1 MMGTWGSPWTEDGT
15 GSWDWLMTWVAGYRP
30 ASKEQTGDL
39 GIEENAKK
47 AWENGSLKKT
57 HTHTQRKNNVIDK
70 HCHFSAFKDKL
81 TPVFMAVT

>member
-1 MMGTWGSPWTEDGT
+1 
-15 GSWDWLMTWVAGYRP
+15 MTWVAGYRP

-57 HTHTQRKNNVIDK
+57 HTHTEKEQCD
-70 HCHFSAFKDKL
+70 
-81 TPVFMAVT
+81 